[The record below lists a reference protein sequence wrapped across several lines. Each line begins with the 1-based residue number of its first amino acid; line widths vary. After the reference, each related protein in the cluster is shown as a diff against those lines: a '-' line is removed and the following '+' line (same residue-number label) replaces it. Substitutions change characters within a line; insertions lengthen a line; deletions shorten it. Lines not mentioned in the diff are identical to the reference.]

1 MPATAILLYGANDNA
16 LLSHRIDNTF
26 PPREYIRQVYEHL
39 AYFYQLATGDGY
51 GITREFNIDLFCQRF
66 HHFPI
71 RVHSALQILQRAG
84 YIDYDAAPDQ
94 NARVHFMLE
103 RHELDRL
110 QHLSDIED
118 RVIVTLLRSY
128 GGLFSDVCYIDEGL
142 IAQLCGI
149 KSTMLHEVLKTLAQ
163 KHIIQYIPRRNV
175 PTIQYLQRRE
185 DPEHVVIPRSVY
197 EDRLEQYRQRI
208 HAMQRYAQDQLHC
221 RSRLLLEYFGEK
233 HTHDCG
239 QCDVCQEQQE
249 PPCTDDCSQAII
261 ALLSDGKQHQMTELR
276 SLPFPYESI
285 SKALSHLM
293 AEERIIQQDG
303 VILRG

>member
-1 MPATAILLYGANDNA
+1 MRHVLHYDSPDSIEAYFQEAGRAGRDGLPATAILLYGANDNA

-128 GGLFSDVCYIDEGL
+128 GGLFSDVCYIDEGPCAVL
-142 IAQLCGI
+142 SRFSEKSVAFLC
-149 KSTMLHEVLKTLAQ
+149 
-163 KHIIQYIPRRNV
+163 
-175 PTIQYLQRRE
+175 
-185 DPEHVVIPRSVY
+185 
-197 EDRLEQYRQRI
+197 
-208 HAMQRYAQDQLHC
+208 
-221 RSRLLLEYFGEK
+221 
-233 HTHDCG
+233 
-239 QCDVCQEQQE
+239 
-249 PPCTDDCSQAII
+249 
-261 ALLSDGKQHQMTELR
+261 
-276 SLPFPYESI
+276 
-285 SKALSHLM
+285 
-293 AEERIIQQDG
+293 
-303 VILRG
+303 